1 MLLLCDGTH
10 QFQITKKYQ
19 LCHSNACIMFVFAG
33 WFLAPICFGFI
44 IDTTCLIWNTSCSG
58 QGACALYNAKN
69 MRLRYYGVFLASRIA
84 ALLFVIFAYRKART
98 KYNWSVEEHNHC
110 PGDETNDVMLQRK
123 EDNDNL
129 RWEQNESSF

>member
-1 MLLLCDGTH
+1 MGLTSFRSQESINLSLKRMYHVCVCRLVPCAD
-10 QFQITKKYQ
+10 
-19 LCHSNACIMFVFAG
+19 
-33 WFLAPICFGFI
+33 FI
-44 IDTTCLIWNTSCSG
+44 IDTTCLIWNTSCSD

-69 MRLRYYGVFLASRIA
+69 MRLRYYGVYLASRIA

-110 PGDETNDVMLQRK
+110 PGVETNDVMLQRT